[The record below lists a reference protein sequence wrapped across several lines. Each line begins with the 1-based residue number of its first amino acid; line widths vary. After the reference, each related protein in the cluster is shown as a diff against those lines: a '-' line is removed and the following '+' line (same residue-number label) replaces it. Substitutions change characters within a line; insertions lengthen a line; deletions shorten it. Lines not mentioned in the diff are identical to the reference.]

1 MGKTTPTS
9 AGKRSQPNQ
18 KTSQRATLDKPDKPV
33 KPARKPPHMPQ
44 QTHRSK
50 WGMRVLVF
58 IMLINSGALIG
69 GGYFWYAQS
78 LTARLQNTEQINHI
92 NQLATSFDAAEK
104 NNQQRAQEIRN
115 EIRDEIRNET
125 QDEIR
130 ALANSV
136 AALHSALG
144 GDADKRRL
152 EDAERL
158 LVIANQRLQLS
169 ADSAS
174 ARTAL
179 QLAYE
184 HLAGISESTLTPNLT
199 RIVHLVRTNIMLEI
213 VSLDEMA
220 TVDIAGTLTTL
231 AELSRRVDALPL
243 AGDITHAT
251 VIATAIETDADNA
264 TINPTTD
271 PTTNPTIPTT
281 PNDNVSWVWAISKNL
296 LADISAMVEIKNTD
310 KPTSPILSAELR
322 TIIYKQTKL
331 IIESCQ
337 LALLRTHG
345 DGNSDGDDNIYAV
358 RMQSA
363 THWIMQNFDTESP
376 EVRAWLA
383 QWAKLAAVSPH
394 IETPDISTSLRMLR
408 KAMHEISNEV
418 NRDGN

>member
-18 KTSQRATLDKPDKPV
+18 KTSQRATPDKPA
-33 KPARKPPHMPQ
+33 KPTRKPPHMPQ

-115 EIRDEIRNET
+115 EIRNET

-136 AALHSALG
+136 AALHGALG